1 MVPVA
6 NQTVRT
12 RPWRAIG
19 LRVCLGIAFCL
30 VLGACGGGGS
40 GSGASSGSSGGG
52 VAPPSPPLETETLSQ
67 ADVQRVVEA
76 AATAAP
82 SDAIAIGVVDRLG
95 RILAVYAGPS
105 APPKS
110 LGNFGTMI
118 PTADLAVALARTGAF
133 FSNDQAPLSSRTVRF
148 ISGIHF
154 PPDVVNTASAA
165 LYGIENTNRGCNLAA
180 GLDAIVPPAF
190 TIGGAMPG
198 YGVIT
203 GKVDLQDSDQTA
215 VNPGGVPIFK
225 NTQLVG
231 GIGVVAADPD
241 TAEYIAYQAAGMKAM
256 NGPNT
261 MTDGVGF
268 PLFPA
273 PGIVSINGITLPFVD
288 QTTPPSG
295 VTAAGTFNP
304 ANLIVTPK
312 ASAGAAPEGFLI
324 AAADGPVGGLTAAQ
338 VTQIINNAVA
348 TAMLT
353 RAQIRLPIGVKSEM
367 SIAVSD
373 LDGTLIG
380 LYRMPDGTVFSID
393 VAATKARNVIYF
405 SGMNRQAADLNQV
418 PLGTA
423 VTNRTIGFGA
433 QPFFPSGIDG
443 TPPGPFFNLYMQ
455 DTETPCTQG
464 FQVPSVAW
472 PKANQSGVVFF
483 PGSEPL
489 YINGVLVGGLGVSG
503 DGVDQ
508 DDYVTAGG
516 AAGFEAPADIR
527 ADQIVID
534 GVRLPYLKFPRN
546 PTD

>member
-1 MVPVA
+1 MNPA
-6 NQTVRT
+6 ENRKF
-12 RPWRAIG
+12 RGWRWKPAG
-19 LRVCLGIAFCL
+19 LRVWFGVAFCL

-40 GSGASSGSSGGG
+40 GSSGSSGGG
-52 VAPPSPPLETETLSQ
+52 APPPGPPPATETLSQ
-67 ADVQRVVEA
+67 ADVQMVVEA
-76 AATAAP
+76 AATAAQ
-82 SDAIAIGVVDRLG
+82 SDAMAIAVVDRTG
-95 RILAVYAGPS
+95 RILAVYVGPA
-105 APPKS
+105 APATSP
-110 LGNFGTMI
+110 GNFGVAI

-154 PPDVVNTASAA
+154 PPGVENTVNAA

-180 GLDAIVPPAF
+180 GINAIVPPAT
-190 TIGGAMPG
+190 TIAGASPG

-203 GKVDLQDSDQTA
+203 GKADVNDSDATA

-225 NTQLVG
+225 NGQEVG
-231 GIGVVAADPD
+231 GVGVVAADPD
-241 TAEYIAYQAAGMKAM
+241 TAEYVAFAAAGMIAM
-256 NGPNT
+256 SGPNA

-268 PLFPA
+268 PAFPA
-273 PGIVSINGITLPFVD
+273 PGIVSINGITLPFVN

-295 VTAAGTFNP
+295 VTSGIFDAAFFTVGP
-304 ANLIVTPK
+304 VGSP
-312 ASAGAAPEGFLI
+312 GVPPEGALI
-324 AAADGPVGGLTAAQ
+324 AATDGPVGGLTAAQ
-338 VTQIINNAVA
+338 VTQIINSAVA
-348 TAMLT
+348 TANLT
-353 RAQIRLPIGVKSEM
+353 RAQIRLPIGARAKM
-367 SIAVSD
+367 TIAVSD

-380 LYRMPDGTVFSID
+380 LYRMTDGTIFSID

-443 TPPGPFFNLYMQ
+443 TPPGPFFNLYTQ
-455 DTETPCTQG
+455 DTGNACTQG
-464 FQVPSVAW
+464 FQVPSAAW
-472 PKANQSGVVFF
+472 PKINQSGVVFF
-483 PGSEPL
+483 PGAEPL

-508 DDYVTAGG
+508 DDYVTSGG
-516 AAGFEAPADIR
+516 AGEFEAPANIR

>member
-1 MVPVA
+1 MFPPKI
-6 NQTVRT
+6 RKFPGEL
-12 RPWRAIG
+12 RRAAL
-19 LRVCLGIAFCL
+19 LRVCVGVAFCV
-30 VLGACGGGGS
+30 VLAACGGGGS
-40 GSGASSGSSGGG
+40 GSGGSGSSGSGG
-52 VAPPSPPLETETLSQ
+52 ASTDPPPATETLSQ
-67 ADVQRVVEA
+67 ADVQMVVQA
-76 AATAAP
+76 AATAAQ
-82 SDAIAIGVVDRLG
+82 SDIMAIAVVDRMG
-95 RILAVYAGPS
+95 RILAVYVGSS
-105 APPKS
+105 APPTS
-110 LGNFGTMI
+110 TGNFGAAV
-118 PTADLAVALARTGAF
+118 PTPDLAVALARTGAF

-154 PPDVVNTASAA
+154 PPGVLNSASAA
-165 LYGIENTNRGCNLAA
+165 LYGIENTNRGCNLATS
-180 GLDAIVPPAF
+180 LDMIVPPAT
-190 TIGGAMPG
+190 TIASTSPG

-203 GKVDLQDSDQTA
+203 GKADLNDSDATA

-225 NTQLVG
+225 NGQEVG

-241 TAEYIAYQAAGMKAM
+241 TAEYVAYAAAGMIAM
-256 NGPNT
+256 SGPSVA
-261 MTDGVGF
+261 TDGVGF
-268 PLFPA
+268 PAFPA
-273 PGIVSINGITLPFVD
+273 PGIVSIDGITLPFVN

-295 VTAAGTFNP
+295 VTSGTFNP
-304 ANLIVTPK
+304 ANFTVGPVASPGVPPEGALIVATN
-312 ASAGAAPEGFLI
+312 
-324 AAADGPVGGLTAAQ
+324 GPVGGLTAAQ
-338 VTQIINNAVA
+338 VMQIMNSAVA
-348 TAMLT
+348 TANLT
-353 RAQIRLPIGVKSEM
+353 RAQIRLPIGARAKM
-367 SIAVSD
+367 TIAVSD

-380 LYRMPDGTVFSID
+380 LHRMTDGTVFSID

-443 TPPGPFFNLYMQ
+443 TPPGPFFNLYTQ
-455 DTETPCTQG
+455 DTGNACTQG
-464 FQVPSVAW
+464 FQAPSAAW
-472 PKANQSGVVFF
+472 PKMHQSGVVFF

-527 ADQIVID
+527 ADQIMID
-534 GVRLPYLKFPRN
+534 GVRLPFLKFPRN